1 MLYLY
6 MKRNVEVH
14 EEFAKEIIT
23 FSEEVQ
29 DSIFS
34 RKFLLEEFGTQ
45 LARPVVDTLKGS
57 EFANMK
63 ELRFSVGKEVWRVAF
78 AFDPERKAI
87 LLVGG
92 DKRGKSQKRFY
103 KKLIKIADER
113 FLDHLNNLQKDK

>member
-1 MLYLY
+1 M
-6 MKRNVEVH
+6 RWNVEVH

-34 RKFLLEEFGTQ
+34 RKYLLEEFGTQ

-57 EFANMK
+57 DFANMK
-63 ELRFSVGKEVWRVAF
+63 ELRFSSGKEMWRVAF
-78 AFDPERKAI
+78 AFDPDRKAI

-92 DKRGKSQKRFY
+92 DKRGKNQKQFY
-103 KKLIKIADER
+103 KRLIKIADKR
-113 FLDHLNNLQKDK
+113 FLDHLNKLKKDK